1 MAYEALFNLKLKSL
15 TLLAPSGEKQKP
27 VGSIILFGVVNNSR
41 SPQAYLTGILPISQ
55 PEEGT
60 PSPRSGLTR
69 NEPRMNLE
77 GDDVKSERES
87 LSLAHIFLPIS
98 RKPGWKGTGSHRLPQ
113 ESTKQRVP
121 GMLSHCGR

>member
-27 VGSIILFGVVNNSR
+27 VVSIILFGVVNNSR

-69 NEPRMNLE
+69 NAITHYNVNFPLAF
-77 GDDVKSERES
+77 
-87 LSLAHIFLPIS
+87 SLAFTLTS
-98 RKPGWKGTGSHRLPQ
+98 RLPGF
-113 ESTKQRVP
+113 SAA
-121 GMLSHCGR
+121 